1 MSTTPPEQPTTPQQP
16 AGGYGSSGPNVNLN
30 LAALMP
36 TPGNAELVV
45 YILAT
50 IVVGI
55 VALSDDRVDGPEFV
69 DGVHVLH
76 VRLLDLTRHRE
87 GEPRART
94 LALAPTRT
102 AASPPRAG
110 LPSGSPA

>member
-16 AGGYGSSGPNVNLN
+16 GGGYGSSGPNVNVN

-55 VALSDDRVDGPEFV
+55 ITLAD
-69 DGVHVLH
+69 DGVDASGFVTAFTFITVAYVLS
-76 VRLLDLTRHRE
+76 R
-87 GEPRART
+87 GIAK
-94 LALAPTRT
+94 
-102 AASPPRAG
+102 ASRV
-110 LPSGSPA
+110 LER

>member
-55 VALSDDRVDGPEFV
+55 VTLADDRVNGPEFV
-69 DGVHVLH
+69 TAFTFFTFAYLISRGIAKASRVLE
-76 VRLLDLTRHRE
+76 R
-87 GEPRART
+87 
-94 LALAPTRT
+94 
-102 AASPPRAG
+102 
-110 LPSGSPA
+110 

>member
-55 VALSDDRVDGPEFV
+55 VSLADDRINGPEFV
-69 DGVHVLH
+69 TAFTFFTFAYLISRGIAKASRVLE
-76 VRLLDLTRHRE
+76 R
-87 GEPRART
+87 
-94 LALAPTRT
+94 
-102 AASPPRAG
+102 
-110 LPSGSPA
+110 